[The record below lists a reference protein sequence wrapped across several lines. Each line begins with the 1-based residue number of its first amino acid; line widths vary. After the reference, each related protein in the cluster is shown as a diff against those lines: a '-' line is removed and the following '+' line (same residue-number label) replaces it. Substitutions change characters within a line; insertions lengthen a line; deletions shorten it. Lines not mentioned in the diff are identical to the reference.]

1 MLSAS
6 RELKNFSKNGY
17 NNYMRLFRMLNHI
30 LLSGVLLNTL
40 SLNAQENM
48 NGNLYDDY
56 TAFDSDPV
64 QLDEEVSRYFGRFF
78 ESDFLLGA
86 GLFTGDLAKSNASGF
101 DLGVRFVFYF
111 DKLWGGELGAGYFSH
126 KSFYNQSNTGLASL
140 NINLDTVMIPMSLGL
155 RYSFD
160 RDNLPRGISMM
171 NPYVA
176 VAGELMFRSEG
187 VKYDSNIDALTD
199 ADLKAKFAPG
209 AVVNTT
215 AFGVNIGGGFAFD
228 VYKSKILLGM
238 DVRYHFLYWPDA
250 EIMVGN
256 LSRTGGYFTAM
267 GQVCY
272 NY

>member
-1 MLSAS
+1 M
-6 RELKNFSKNGY
+6 RPDRKLKYFFIAG
-17 NNYMRLFRMLNHI
+17 FFLN
-30 LLSGVLLNTL
+30 SL
-40 SLNAQENM
+40 SLSAQENT

-78 ESDFLLGA
+78 ESDFLLGT

-101 DLGVRFVFYF
+101 DLGIRFVFYF
-111 DKLWGGELGAGYFSH
+111 DKLWGGELGAGYFTH
-126 KSFYNQSNTGLASL
+126 KSFYNQSNTGLANL
-140 NINLDTVMIPMSLGL
+140 NINLDTVMIHMILGL

-187 VKYDSNIDALTD
+187 VKYDSKADAITD
-199 ADLKAKFAPG
+199 PDLKAKFAPG

-238 DVRYHFLYWPDA
+238 DLRYHFLYWPDA
-250 EIMVGN
+250 EIMVGG